1 MSKLGRPGQAG
12 TMESNDI
19 TITVA
24 PNDADGID
32 IELNS
37 PVSKQY
43 GSQIRTAII
52 DELNAQGVTT
62 AKVVAND
69 KGAIDCTIRARVR
82 TAVARALD

>member
-1 MSKLGRPGQAG
+1 MGKLGRPGQAG

-24 PNDADGID
+24 PNDTESID

-43 GSQIRTAII
+43 GNQIRKAII
-52 DELNAQGVTT
+52 DELNARGVTA

-82 TAVARALD
+82 TAVTRALD